1 MRSKHKHNKKQ
12 KSRILSKLDM
22 LNDVCAVNEEFD
34 TVYTFGQVIK
44 MYNDLLDKYEKLRLS
59 TSVHDYEMKLQ
70 QVTSECNRYHVLWT
84 DLRRQHAILK
94 KLVGRLALNATYYA
108 DIANKAS
115 DSTTKFT
122 KQDNKIVMLG
132 NGTSIELEVEDA

>member
-12 KSRILSKLDM
+12 KSRILSKLEL

-34 TVYTFGQVIK
+34 TVYTFGQVVK
-44 MYNDLLDKYEKLRLS
+44 MYNDLIDKYEKLRLG
-59 TSVHDYEMKLQ
+59 TSANDYEMKLQ

-84 DLRRQHAILK
+84 DLRRQHATLK
-94 KLVGRLALNATYYA
+94 KLVGRLATNATYYA

-115 DSTTKFT
+115 KHSTKLNLDDKT
-122 KQDNKIVMLG
+122 IVMTG
-132 NGTSIELEVEDA
+132 EGTTVTLEEI